1 MELRLLPLISY
12 LAATTYLMAWTIRQS
27 WRLQLKIRA
36 WWFQRQAAG
45 RILSLRASVKS
56 NNWSGVLLTF
66 AEAIFGMLAAPWVV
80 SWISREWLL
89 LVLVA
94 LAILSEELRPSHS
107 EMNLLAV
114 VVLMD
119 RVRVYSGSEG
129 ELFEMLAKALHEL
142 PDGEVQQELREA
154 LQRRRSGLAAE
165 GCLAILRGIN
175 PYFDE
180 LILTVR
186 HLNWQTGPALI
197 QVADRLH
204 QRAARRWDRASRFM
218 LLKDR
223 TWPYLSFI
231 KIVVV
236 GSIIVLSIQGVA
248 TRFTAWPGRITVLLC
263 GLAWIAAG
271 LFLYLVISSEWLR
284 RILVLALLLLAF
296 IPAMNTI
303 NIQSPWWIQIH
314 TITDVSD
321 NLSDSKFG
329 NSSDLSQELA
339 QTRFQNSIALES
351 SGLNNQPPTHLP
363 IPTLFLIK
371 TKIGT
376 PLNSTPP
383 ISSEVEFEKLCC
395 HRIYHPK

>member
-12 LAATTYLMAWTIRQS
+12 LAAVSYLMAWIIRQS

-36 WWFQRQAAG
+36 WWFLRQAAG

-56 NNWSGVLLTF
+56 NNWAEVLLAVVGAILGVLP
-66 AEAIFGMLAAPWVV
+66 APWVV

-94 LAILSEELRPSHS
+94 LVILSEELRPSHS

-129 ELFEMLAKALHEL
+129 DLFKVLARALQEL
-142 PDGEVQQELREA
+142 PEGEVQQGLREA

-175 PYFDE
+175 PYLDE

-186 HLNWQTGPALI
+186 TINWQTGPALTQI
-197 QVADRLH
+197 ADRLNQH
-204 QRAARRWDRASRFM
+204 AARRWDRASRFM

-223 TWPYLSFI
+223 IWPYLSFI
-231 KIVVV
+231 KTVVV
-236 GSIIVLSIQGVA
+236 GSIIVLSIQGIA
-248 TRFTAWPGRITVLLC
+248 MHFTAWPGRITVLLC

-296 IPAMNTI
+296 FPTMNTI

-329 NSSDLSQELA
+329 SSSDLSQELA

-363 IPTLFLIK
+363 VPTLFLIK

-376 PLNSTPP
+376 PLISTPP
-383 ISSEVEFEKLCC
+383 ISSEVELEKLCC
-395 HRIYHPK
+395 LRIHHPK